1 MTENFAPD
9 SALPEQSPPSD
20 PATPEPD
27 RSESPAAESIAES
40 RATEP
45 EPGFG
50 WTAYAERL
58 NGRFAMVGF
67 VLLLLLELFTHQDF
81 LTWVGLR

>member
-9 SALPEQSPPSD
+9 SAFPEQSPPPD
-20 PATPEPD
+20 PATPAPD
-27 RSESPAAESIAES
+27 RSESL
-40 RATEP
+40 ATEP

-67 VLLLLLELFTHQDF
+67 VLLLLLELFTHQGL